1 MYLFSVKKEKHHISS
16 ILPLLLLVVALGFFV
31 LFSNSFSTA
40 NISYERELLEQALE
54 RSIAQ
59 CYALEGSYPVSLEYL
74 TEHYGLT
81 YNEEHFFID
90 YRYIGGNLWPDIT
103 IIERTNP

>member
-1 MYLFSVKKEKHHISS
+1 MYLFSVNKEKKHFSTY
-16 ILPLLLLVVALGFFV
+16 LPLLLLIAVLSFFV

-40 NISYERELLEQALE
+40 NLSYERDLLEQALE
-54 RSIAQ
+54 KSIAQ

-74 TEHYGLT
+74 VTHYGLT

-103 IIERTNP
+103 IIERD

>member
-1 MYLFSVKKEKHHISS
+1 MYLFSVKKEKKHLTTF
-16 ILPLLLLVVALGFFV
+16 LPLLLLVTALGFFV

-40 NISYERELLEQALE
+40 NLSYERDLLEQALE
-54 RSIAQ
+54 KSIAQ

-74 TEHYGLT
+74 IAHYGLI
-81 YNEEHFFID
+81 YNEEHFYID

-103 IIERTNP
+103 IIERD